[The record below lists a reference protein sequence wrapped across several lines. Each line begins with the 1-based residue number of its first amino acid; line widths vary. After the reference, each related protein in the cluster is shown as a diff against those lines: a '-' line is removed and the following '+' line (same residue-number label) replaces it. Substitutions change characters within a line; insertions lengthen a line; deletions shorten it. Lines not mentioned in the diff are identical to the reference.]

1 VKLTDLT
8 LRFLRIG
15 AMGFGGPM
23 ALIGLMQDRLVEKD
37 RAVSPDD
44 FAAGVALGQTL
55 PGPVALGCATYL
67 GFRLRGFLGACLST
81 GAMILPPFL
90 LMLVL
95 TPLYFQ
101 YGQVPQVAG
110 FFKGVSP
117 AIIAVIIMAG
127 YNMVSKMRVEALN
140 AIIVAL
146 AAVGVVGKV
155 NPALLMLGAGLLGM
169 LVHSRRKRGQD
180 AG

>member
-1 VKLTDLT
+1 MTLAQLTG
-8 LRFLRIG
+8 RFLRIG

-37 RAVSPDD
+37 EAVTADD

-55 PGPVALGCATYL
+55 PGPVALGCATYV
-67 GFRLRGFLGACLST
+67 GYRLRGFIGACASS
-81 GAMILPPFL
+81 GAMILPPFV
-90 LMLVL
+90 LMLLL

-127 YNMVSKMRVEALN
+127 INMIGKMKLEALSV
-140 AIIVAL
+140 AIMVL
-146 AAVGVVGKV
+146 AAAGVVCGV
-155 NPALLMLGAGLLGM
+155 GPVWLMLGAGLVGM
-169 LVHSRRKRGQD
+169 LVRRPRKEGAD
-180 AG
+180 AR